1 MFWLLFGVLLFL
13 LIRNQFDMRRTV
25 KDIRRIIRAVGKTVR
40 DITKTI
46 QYAVKDAKKTTAEPG
61 KTGSEAESAGTR
73 VPAVSAEQAE
83 VQESKEVTG
92 IPEQNAQ
99 LAAMLASVPTL
110 DFPENDPK
118 YDSSR
123 KYMYA

>member
-13 LIRNQFDMRRTV
+13 LIRNQFDMRRTA
-25 KDIRRIIRAVGKTVR
+25 KDIRRIIRAVGRTVR
-40 DITKTI
+40 DIIRTV
-46 QYAVKDAKKTTAEPG
+46 QHAVKDAKKTTAVPG
-61 KTGSEAESAGTR
+61 KTGSEAENAKTR
-73 VPAVSAEQAE
+73 MPAVSSEQAE
-83 VQESKEVTG
+83 VQERKEVTG
-92 IPEQNAQ
+92 IPQQDAQ
-99 LAAMLASVPTL
+99 LVAMLASVPTL